1 MGLFNWVMHGLG
13 FEDQTDTEKP
23 KKEKKEKRKK
33 DKSGEPQDKYANF
46 NLHERIEPLAE
57 SKAEPMSKLSNFG
70 FNERQNVIILSPKSQ
85 KDMQK
90 AVDYLKDGQ
99 QVNLDLSGIADEDS
113 TRILDFLSGA
123 IYGLNGSITRWSG
136 DYFILT
142 PEGHRILKKEE

>member
-13 FEDQTDTEKP
+13 FEDQTATAEKP
-23 KKEKKEKRKK
+23 VKEKKDKRKK
-33 DKSGEPQDKYANF
+33 SKEEITDDKYANF
-46 NLHERIEPLAE
+46 NLHERIEPEQAKPE
-57 SKAEPMSKLSNFG
+57 ISNKFSGFG
-70 FNERQNVIILSPKSQ
+70 FNEKQNVIILSPKSQ

-90 AVDYLKDGQ
+90 AVDYLKEGQ
-99 QVNLDLSGIADEDS
+99 QVNLDLSNIADEDS

-142 PEGHRILKKEE
+142 PEGVSFDDI

>member
-13 FEDQTDTEKP
+13 FEDQTATADKP
-23 KKEKKEKRKK
+23 LKEKKDKRKK
-33 DKSGEPQDKYANF
+33 VRDEEVGDKYANF
-46 NLHERIEPLAE
+46 NLHERIEPE
-57 SKAEPMSKLSNFG
+57 QPKAEPNKFAGFG

-99 QVNLDLSGIADEDS
+99 QVNLDLSGIAEEDS